1 MGAKKQFK
9 DIEADLENAIDF
21 QDKLDDTITEIKELQ
36 PDTEIK
42 ASGKITLQYYV
53 DEDNI

>member
-9 DIEADLENAIDF
+9 DIEADLDDAIDF
-21 QDKLDDTITEIKELQ
+21 RDKLDDTIAEIKELQ
-36 PDTEIK
+36 SDTEIK

-53 DEDNI
+53 DD

>member
-9 DIEADLENAIDF
+9 DIEADLENAVDF
-21 QDKLDDTITEIKELQ
+21 RDKLDDAIAEIKELQ

-42 ASGKITLQYYV
+42 TSGKITLQYYV
-53 DEDNI
+53 DD